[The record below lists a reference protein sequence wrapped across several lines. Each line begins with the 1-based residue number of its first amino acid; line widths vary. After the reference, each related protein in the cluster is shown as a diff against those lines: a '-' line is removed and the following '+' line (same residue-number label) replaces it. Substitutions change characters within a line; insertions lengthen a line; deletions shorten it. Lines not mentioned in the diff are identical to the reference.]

1 MQTENI
7 RPHLLIAL
15 PSIFCFKARFEK
27 TLDSVLNR
35 LGDVDISLV
44 SDKNGKARR
53 LLESRGYIPKE
64 TNIST
69 KLDAKNVL
77 NKFTHVLVFWDGE
90 ELTDIVY
97 YAKFFNKPIRIV
109 PVQITK
115 VRNRDSGEP
124 FDVYIGRRT
133 PWGNPFPI
141 EHETNG
147 DKRKEVIEKFR
158 VYFQEEF
165 VNKPEN
171 LKHLLTLRGMRLGC
185 HCKPLSC
192 HGDVIAEFINNYFDS
207 AEKLQT
213 EENKIATSRV
223 PEIILLEQ

>member
-1 MQTENI
+1 MQTKNT

-15 PSIFCFKARFEK
+15 PRIFCFKARFEK
-27 TLDSVLNR
+27 TIDSVLNN
-35 LGDVDISLV
+35 LGDIDISLI
-44 SDKNGKARR
+44 SDMAGKAKQ
-53 LLESRGYIPKE
+53 LLESRGCTPKE
-64 TNIST
+64 IKIST
-69 KLDAKNVL
+69 RLDAKNGL
-77 NKFTHVLVFWDGE
+77 NKFTHILVFWDGE

-97 YAKFFNKPIRIV
+97 YAKFLDKPIRIV

-115 VRNRDSGEP
+115 VRNRDSGEA
-124 FDVYIGRRT
+124 FDVYIGRKT

-141 EHETNG
+141 EHEING

-185 HCKPLSC
+185 HCRPLPC

-207 AEKLQT
+207 AEQFQID
-213 EENKIATSRV
+213 ENEKETSRL
-223 PEIILLEQ
+223 PEAI